1 MNDLLYIVD
10 KRYNLI
16 IHYEE
21 YQTLVD
27 TSLKKF
33 LNELCLQEYTTL
45 EGRIKAI
52 KHLFNFKKNPPLYI
66 NQHIIL
72 VKVLTKDDIYWINVY
87 NIVDIVKVNSCQTKI
102 IFKDNSTLL
111 INKDKNSV
119 IKSFKKARLIINQ
132 QNCDK

>member
-52 KHLFNFKKNPPLYI
+52 KHLFNFKNNPPLYI
-66 NQHIIL
+66 NHHIIL

-87 NIVDIVKVNSCQTKI
+87 NIVDIVKVNSYQTKI

-111 INKDKNSV
+111 INKNKNSV

>member
-1 MNDLLYIVD
+1 
-10 KRYNLI
+10 
-16 IHYEE
+16 
-21 YQTLVD
+21 
-27 TSLKKF
+27 
-33 LNELCLQEYTTL
+33 
-45 EGRIKAI
+45 
-52 KHLFNFKKNPPLYI
+52 
-66 NQHIIL
+66 

-87 NIVDIVKVNSCQTKI
+87 NIVDIVKVNSYQTKI

>member
-52 KHLFNFKKNPPLYI
+52 KHLFNFKIIPSLY
-66 NQHIIL
+66 
-72 VKVLTKDDIYWINVY
+72 
-87 NIVDIVKVNSCQTKI
+87 
-102 IFKDNSTLL
+102 
-111 INKDKNSV
+111 
-119 IKSFKKARLIINQ
+119 
-132 QNCDK
+132 

>member
-52 KHLFNFKKNPPLYI
+52 KHLFNFKNNPPLYI

-132 QNCDK
+132 RNCDK